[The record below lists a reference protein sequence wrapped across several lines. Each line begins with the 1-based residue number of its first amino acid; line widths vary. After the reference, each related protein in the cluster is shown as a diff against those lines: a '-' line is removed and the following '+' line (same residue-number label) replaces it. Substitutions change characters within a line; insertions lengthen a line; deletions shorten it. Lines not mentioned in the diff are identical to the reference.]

1 MSGRDRMIGIVLGLL
16 IGVAAVIIFVFAG
29 GSGNIDAPS
38 LDQPGAP
45 ESSAPAAEGPPSPRD
60 GDAGQQP

>member
-45 ESSAPAAEGPPSPRD
+45 ESSAAEAPPSSRD
-60 GDAGQQP
+60 GAAGQQP